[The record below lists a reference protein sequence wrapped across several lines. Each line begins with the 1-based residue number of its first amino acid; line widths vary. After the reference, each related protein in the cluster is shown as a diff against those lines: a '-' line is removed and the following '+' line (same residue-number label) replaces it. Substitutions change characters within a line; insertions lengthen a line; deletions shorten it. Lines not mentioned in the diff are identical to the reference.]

1 MGLDAVPRGA
11 RLVPA
16 GVDGVSA
23 EDEEEGEGRGAELEW
38 EGGEGEDGGVGP
50 SAAAPMFPE
59 PVWLVTC

>member
-23 EDEEEGEGRGAELEW
+23 EDEEEGEGRGAELEG
-38 EGGEGEDGGVGP
+38 EGGEGEDGGVGGG
-50 SAAAPMFPE
+50 SH
-59 PVWLVTC
+59 VS